1 MNELAV
7 QVRGLTTRFGA
18 AVVHEGLDL
27 SVHRGEVVALV
38 GASGSGKTT
47 LLRQIALLER
57 PSEGEIHLLGE
68 PVARLGHARLRLLRG
83 RIGMMFQSGALFTG
97 LSVLENVC
105 FPLREH
111 TRFDAAARRELA
123 MLKIHLA
130 GLPAD
135 AATKMPAQLS
145 GGMIKRAALA
155 RALALDPDLLLLDEP
170 SAGLDPVSA
179 GALDELLIDLRS
191 RLGLTVMLVTHDV
204 DTLWTVTD
212 RVAFLARRHVLACEP
227 VASLARREEAELVHY
242 FGGPRGRVR
251 AA

>member
-1 MNELAV
+1 
-7 QVRGLTTRFGA
+7 
-18 AVVHEGLDL
+18 
-27 SVHRGEVVALV
+27 
-38 GASGSGKTT
+38 
-47 LLRQIALLER
+47 
-57 PSEGEIHLLGE
+57 
-68 PVARLGHARLRLLRG
+68 
-83 RIGMMFQSGALFTG
+83 
-97 LSVLENVC
+97 
-105 FPLREH
+105 
-111 TRFDAAARRELA
+111 

-135 AATKMPAQLS
+135 AAPKMPSQLS

-179 GALDELLIDLRS
+179 GALDELLMDLRT

-204 DTLWTVTD
+204 DTLWSATD
-212 RVAFLARRHVLACEP
+212 RVAFLARRRVLACEP
-227 VASLARREEAELVHY
+227 VATLAQRREAELVHY